1 MITGR
6 TRVTGIIGHPLSHSL
21 SPQMHNAAFRSLDMD
36 WVYVPF
42 PVRPEKLGRAVR
54 GLEALN
60 VRGVNVTIPH
70 KEAVIE
76 YVDELHET
84 ASLIGAVNTLEFDDG
99 TVRGYNTDADGCLR
113 ALEEVTSVRNSSVLI
128 LGAGG
133 AARACAF
140 RLALAGASGILILN
154 RTPERAHSLAG
165 DIWEKLGFDVSS
177 GGYDLI
183 PEAAVDADI
192 IIDTTPVGMHPH
204 TDDEALVT
212 AELMHEGMVVYDLVY
227 NPVRTVLLREAEKA
241 SAVPVS
247 GLKML
252 VYQGAESFRIW
263 TGRKAPVDVMEEA
276 VLEGLWRKD

>member
-1 MITGR
+1 M
-6 TRVTGIIGHPLSHSL
+6 
-21 SPQMHNAAFRSLDMD
+21 
-36 WVYVPF
+36 
-42 PVRPEKLGRAVR
+42 
-54 GLEALN
+54 
-60 VRGVNVTIPH
+60 
-70 KEAVIE
+70 
-76 YVDELHET
+76 
-84 ASLIGAVNTLEFDDG
+84 
-99 TVRGYNTDADGCLR
+99 
-113 ALEEVTSVRNSSVLI
+113 
-128 LGAGG
+128 
-133 AARACAF
+133 
-140 RLALAGASGILILN
+140 
-154 RTPERAHSLAG
+154 
-165 DIWEKLGFDVSS
+165 
-177 GGYDLI
+177 
-183 PEAAVDADI
+183 DADI

>member
-1 MITGR
+1 MITGM

-165 DIWEKLGFDVSS
+165 DIGEKLGFDVSS

>member
-1 MITGR
+1 M

-165 DIWEKLGFDVSS
+165 DIGEKLGFDVSS

>member
-1 MITGR
+1 
-6 TRVTGIIGHPLSHSL
+6 
-21 SPQMHNAAFRSLDMD
+21 MHNAAFRSLDMD

-165 DIWEKLGFDVSS
+165 DIGEKLGFDVSS

-183 PEAAVDADI
+183 LEAAVDADI

-227 NPVRTVLLREAEKA
+227 NPIRTVLLREAEKA

>member
-1 MITGR
+1 M

-165 DIWEKLGFDVSS
+165 DIGEKLGFDVSS

-276 VLEGLWRKD
+276 VLEGLGLKD

>member
-1 MITGR
+1 M

-165 DIWEKLGFDVSS
+165 DIGEKLGFDVSS

-263 TGRKAPVDVMEEA
+263 TGRKAPVNVMEEA